1 MNEQIELTCAQ
12 ATQLKDQGFVRVD
25 GVLTLQQVDRYV
37 QLYDAFLSGNIATG
51 HLRADLGGHVE
62 DESDIA
68 APERITQIMWPSARV
83 PVLHDAPLHLR
94 SLAIARQFA
103 GDDMAFDFDMLIN
116 KLPNTNTSTPWHQDM
131 AYWINLPDNRSLS
144 VWMAL
149 DDATVDNGCMWY
161 VPGAHREPLREHWE
175 AGKGGGALECD
186 ASEEEGVP
194 VPLPAGSAVLHVG
207 AALHYSRGNSTNT
220 HRRAFIVNCRPR
232 AMIELE
238 RREGMD
244 HGLTT
249 NVREVRQGN

>member
-25 GVLTLQQVDRYV
+25 GVLTPQQVDRYV

-103 GDDMAFDFDMLIN
+103 GDDMAAGMVHIPWVDMIQLREEHSTPSPSYFISWANDPPTYLELPMLFCSILI
-116 KLPNTNTSTPWHQDM
+116 KFASKPTYLPIIDLQNTS
-131 AYWINLPDNRSLS
+131 
-144 VWMAL
+144 
-149 DDATVDNGCMWY
+149 
-161 VPGAHREPLREHWE
+161 
-175 AGKGGGALECD
+175 
-186 ASEEEGVP
+186 
-194 VPLPAGSAVLHVG
+194 LH
-207 AALHYSRGNSTNT
+207 LLN
-220 HRRAFIVNCRPR
+220 
-232 AMIELE
+232 
-238 RREGMD
+238 
-244 HGLTT
+244 
-249 NVREVRQGN
+249 